1 MEHYIN
7 LFDENVRKIA
17 INNFKIGF
25 FISSFIEIILLFIA
39 ALIRDSF
46 VSKTFLLL
54 SLFFGTIPISVFLV
68 YISNLNQYGQLI
80 KIEDD
85 NIFIYKFNKK
95 LKYKIDLKTVFFSNY
110 RVLIYGGG
118 RLIEY
123 IENECLVLHFQDLEH
138 WRFIDNNV
146 IDYKYCYKDDSVL
159 IIQNKELI
167 DLLMNY
173 YFKNQKS

>member
-1 MEHYIN
+1 MEHYIK

-17 INNFKIGF
+17 INNFKIVF
-25 FISSFIEIILLFIA
+25 FIFSFIEIFLLFIS
-39 ALIRDSF
+39 IF
-46 VSKTFLLL
+46 SKTFLLL
-54 SLFFGTIPISVFLV
+54 SLFFGTIPISAFLV
-68 YISNLNQYGQLI
+68 YISNLNMYGQLI
-80 KIEDD
+80 KIEDE
-85 NIFIYKFNKK
+85 NIFICKYNKK
-95 LKYKIDLKTVFFSNY
+95 LKYKIDLKTVFFSNH

-118 RLIEY
+118 RNLEY

-146 IDYKYCYKDDSVL
+146 IDYKYCYKDDSIL

-167 DLLMNY
+167 DFLMKY

>member
-1 MEHYIN
+1 M
-7 LFDENVRKIA
+7 
-17 INNFKIGF
+17 
-25 FISSFIEIILLFIA
+25 
-39 ALIRDSF
+39 
-46 VSKTFLLL
+46 
-54 SLFFGTIPISVFLV
+54 
-68 YISNLNQYGQLI
+68 YGQLI

-167 DLLMNY
+167 DLLMKY
-173 YFKNQKS
+173 YFKN

>member
-1 MEHYIN
+1 MEHYIK

-17 INNFKIGF
+17 INNFKIVF
-25 FISSFIEIILLFIA
+25 FIFSFIEIFLLFIS
-39 ALIRDSF
+39 IF
-46 VSKTFLLL
+46 SKTFLLL
-54 SLFFGTIPISVFLV
+54 SLFFGTIPISAFLV
-68 YISNLNQYGQLI
+68 YISNLNMYGQLI
-80 KIEDD
+80 KIEDE
-85 NIFIYKFNKK
+85 NIFICKYNKK
-95 LKYKIDLKTVFFSNY
+95 LKYKIDLKTVFFSNH

-118 RLIEY
+118 RHLEY

-146 IDYKYCYKDDSVL
+146 IDYKYCYKDDSIL

-167 DLLMNY
+167 DFLMKY

>member
-17 INNFKIGF
+17 INNFKIVF

-39 ALIRDSF
+39 IF
-46 VSKTFLLL
+46 SKTFLLL
-54 SLFFGTIPISVFLV
+54 SIFIGTIPISVFFV

-167 DLLMNY
+167 DLLMKY
-173 YFKNQKS
+173 YFKNQY